1 MGSSAMQSLSLL
13 WKRKYISTTTKI
25 RLLKALVWS
34 VAIYESEGRTLH
46 SKEEKYIEAFEM
58 RCYRRLLRIPWTQ
71 HKTNEWILC
80 KLKVDKELLDRV
92 TVKSL
97 KSGFY
102 TVIRH
107 GNTKV
112 WRRKSFKDVYQVKE
126 IVVDNAGVG
135 QMTSRIGMDW
145 DEDQWSGYSSG
156 RSWSLE
162 RDTTRRQK
170 PFLWRKALNDD
181 DDEARQLSV
190 WLMICERG
198 WYEHCAVSD
207 RYFIQPLLFSRPY

>member
-1 MGSSAMQSLSLL
+1 
-13 WKRKYISTTTKI
+13 
-25 RLLKALVWS
+25 
-34 VAIYESEGRTLH
+34 
-46 SKEEKYIEAFEM
+46 
-58 RCYRRLLRIPWTQ
+58 
-71 HKTNEWILC
+71 LC

-107 GNTKV
+107 GNTKG

-145 DEDQWSGYSSG
+145 DEDQ
-156 RSWSLE
+156 
-162 RDTTRRQK
+162 
-170 PFLWRKALNDD
+170 
-181 DDEARQLSV
+181 
-190 WLMICERG
+190 
-198 WYEHCAVSD
+198 
-207 RYFIQPLLFSRPY
+207 